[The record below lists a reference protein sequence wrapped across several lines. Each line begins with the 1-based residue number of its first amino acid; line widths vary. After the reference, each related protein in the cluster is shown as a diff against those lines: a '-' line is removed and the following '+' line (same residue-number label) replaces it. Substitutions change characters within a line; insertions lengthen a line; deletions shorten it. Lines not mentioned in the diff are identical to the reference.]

1 MTMDLHSLS
10 LGEAGRHFGLQPA
23 RKAAAMM
30 IPGAPA
36 MRPWHERQ
44 YTPSPTAI
52 PGRSSIVLATI
63 DGQILDGMGEL
74 LRGYRVNTIWAR
86 GTEEVRAA
94 LAENDLLACFC
105 GFWLVDGTYRDV
117 VRLLKHRHAE
127 VPMVIVCSPEC
138 PQEYR
143 DYLAALNIR
152 AFDFI
157 CHPYR
162 RIDLERILDSAMA
175 FRKGP
180 VRPGTSATHSTHRSV
195 DISGLRQAS

>member
-1 MTMDLHSLS
+1 MVPS
-10 LGEAGRHFGLQPA
+10 
-23 RKAAAMM
+23 
-30 IPGAPA
+30 GAPPF
-36 MRPWHERQ
+36 RPRPEAQSRMSAGQ
-44 YTPSPTAI
+44 F
-52 PGRSSIVLATI
+52 PGRPSILVGTI
-63 DGQILDGMGEL
+63 DPQIRQAMGEL
-74 LRGYRVNTIWAR
+74 LQSYAINTLWAT
-86 GTEEVRAA
+86 GIEEVRSAITQ
-94 LAENDLLACFC
+94 EDVMACFS

-117 VRLLKHRHAE
+117 VRHLKNQRAE
-127 VPMVIVCSPEC
+127 IPMIIVCAPEC

-162 RIDLERILDSAMA
+162 PIDLERILDTAMA

-180 VRPGTSATHSTHRSV
+180 VRPWTSAAHSTHHSF